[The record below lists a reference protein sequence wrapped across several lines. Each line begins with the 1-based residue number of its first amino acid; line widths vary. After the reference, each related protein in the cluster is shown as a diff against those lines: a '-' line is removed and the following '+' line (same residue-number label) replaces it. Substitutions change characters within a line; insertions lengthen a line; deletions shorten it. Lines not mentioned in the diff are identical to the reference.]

1 MTQTTTSTLTVE
13 EFMRLYSDEKPF
25 EIVGGEIV
33 PMTPQNTLSGMIAG
47 ELFIHLS
54 AFVKSKGLGQVF
66 IEVPFVMTSEADW
79 VTGSRVPDVMFVG
92 AERIAQLEAHDPHW
106 KTKPLMLVPDL
117 VAEIVSPTDRASGV
131 SKKVARYLQDGV
143 RVVWLIDPEIQ
154 SLTIHILGSN
164 QITQLGSSDT
174 LTGGEVIPGFE
185 MVVGKLF

>member
-1 MTQTTTSTLTVE
+1 
-13 EFMRLYSDEKPF
+13 
-25 EIVGGEIV
+25 
-33 PMTPQNTLSGMIAG
+33 MTPQNTLSGMIAG

-154 SLTIHILGSN
+154 SLTIHTLGSN

>member
-1 MTQTTTSTLTVE
+1 MTQTTASLLTVE

-47 ELFIHLS
+47 ELFIQLS
-54 AFVKSKGLGQVF
+54 AYVKPEGLGQVF
-66 IEVPFVMTSEADW
+66 IEVPFVMTLEPDW
-79 VTGSRVPDVMFVG
+79 VTGSRVPDVMFVR
-92 AERIAQLEAHDPHW
+92 AERIAQLEAHDPQW
-106 KTKPLMLVPDL
+106 KTKPLALVPDL
-117 VAEIVSPTDRASGV
+117 VVEIISPTDRASDV

-154 SLTIHILGSN
+154 SLMIHTLGSN
-164 QITQLGSSDT
+164 QITQLGGGDT
-174 LTGGEVIPGFE
+174 LSGGEVIPGFE